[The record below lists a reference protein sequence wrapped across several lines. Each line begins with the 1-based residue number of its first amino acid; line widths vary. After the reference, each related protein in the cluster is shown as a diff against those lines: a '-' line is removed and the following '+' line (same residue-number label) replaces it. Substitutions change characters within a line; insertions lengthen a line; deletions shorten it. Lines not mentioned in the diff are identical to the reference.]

1 MVCPQQAGLSDEL
14 RNHCTVCQS
23 EREVH
28 KGKEC
33 AVCEHG
39 ETTRRLPIQCWCHG
53 HCCRSQA
60 GPATVCAS
68 CQCLQENQSNKGF
81 HYKSTKTGQCNAYYA
96 NHTSHRYFA
105 YPWRLTAFTPQFIQV
120 GYIAV
125 RNATLQR
132 AQIRNLTCCTVTRT
146 SVLKRMRPTSSW
158 SKNAISYCP
167 LADNT
172 LQTPRLML
180 SSC

>member
-1 MVCPQQAGLSDEL
+1 MLVSWDI
-14 RNHCTVCQS
+14 
-23 EREVH
+23 
-28 KGKEC
+28 
-33 AVCEHG
+33 AVG
-39 ETTRRLPIQCWCHG
+39 AKQDRP
-53 HCCRSQA
+53 
-60 GPATVCAS
+60 TVCAS

-158 SKNAISYCP
+158 SKMPSRIVHWPIIPCKHRA
-167 LADNT
+167 
-172 LQTPRLML
+172 
-180 SSC
+180 